1 MYRLRSDL
9 LEACEKA
16 VSGELKDYH
25 LEFDERVALGVV
37 MAAGGYPVEY
47 ETGDIIEGLDVT
59 ASNTKVFHAGTIE
72 VEGEIKTNGGRVLC
86 VVGAGESVASA
97 AESAYARVNNIKWKD
112 HYFRGDIGHRAIKR
126 QSD

>member
-47 ETGDIIEGLDVT
+47 ETVI
-59 ASNTKVFHAGTIE
+59 SSKVLTLQHQILRFFMRE
-72 VEGEIKTNGGRVLC
+72 PLK
-86 VVGAGESVASA
+86 
-97 AESAYARVNNIKWKD
+97 
-112 HYFRGDIGHRAIKR
+112 
-126 QSD
+126 